1 MTSCKFVKVYIFN
14 KLFFILILALIFSIN
29 FSGNS
34 AKANIYQIEKDI
46 NKSLEAS
53 AKLTSEK
60 NLLQEKITEL
70 QIKINDKKRILL
82 KRARA
87 IAYIKKFQWGA
98 LLSKLET
105 PNQLE
110 RNLKIVKDL
119 NQYDLELFKDFNAS
133 RRLLLSSQQRLSQ
146 NLVDISNN
154 IKKLKSQQIQLL
166 VSEKKTLEV
175 LKKTN
180 QASLLNLKGE
190 LARPIEGFPT
200 WTFGKKIDQSNQYI
214 FVSKGLLFEL
224 ENQKE
229 IRAIGPGVIIFRDQ
243 IDHWRETL
251 IVEHADH
258 YYSVYSGV
266 NQNNRNV
273 NEKVELGE
281 TLGMANTNEFYFELR
296 HFDNPINPKL
306 WFKEIK

>member
-1 MTSCKFVKVYIFN
+1 M
-14 KLFFILILALIFSIN
+14 IN
-29 FSGNS
+29 FNS
-34 AKANIYQIEKDI
+34 RGASLVKGIFFLVIFTGFVVNANIYQIEKDI
-46 NKSLEAS
+46 NKSLDAS

-60 NLLQEKITEL
+60 NLLQEKINEL
-70 QIKINDKKRILL
+70 QSKINDKKRILL

-110 RNLKIVKDL
+110 RNLKIVTDL

-133 RRLLLSSQQRLSQ
+133 KRLLQSSQQRLSQ
-146 NLVDISNN
+146 NLVEISDN

-180 QASLLNLKGE
+180 QTSLLNLKGE
-190 LARPIEGFPT
+190 LARPIDGLPT

-224 ENQKE
+224 ENLKE
-229 IRAIGPGVIIFRDQ
+229 IKAIGPGVIIFRDQ